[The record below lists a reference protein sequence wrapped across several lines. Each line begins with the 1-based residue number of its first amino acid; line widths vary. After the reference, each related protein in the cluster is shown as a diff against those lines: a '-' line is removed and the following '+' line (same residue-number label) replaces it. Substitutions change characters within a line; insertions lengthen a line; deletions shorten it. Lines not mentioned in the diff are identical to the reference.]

1 MHINYVTWYTVDI
14 QLIFFEPLSPSSI
27 LSKNLFSNSPT
38 PGLKSLLQYNS
49 SKASVLQ
56 CSAFFMVQLSHPYMT
71 AGSDSK
77 AENGY
82 HGRQILFAFS
92 FGLFVL
98 LLILYKL
105 LTLLICEVHVWSAF
119 AWIIVKIY
127 SYFFHTYSK

>member
-1 MHINYVTWYTVDI
+1 MLNKA
-14 QLIFFEPLSPSSI
+14 I
-27 LSKNLFSNSPT
+27 LT
-38 PGLKSLLQYNS
+38 ETHEWGLDGRG
-49 SKASVLQ
+49 
-56 CSAFFMVQLSHPYMT
+56 

-105 LTLLICEVHVWSAF
+105 LTLLICESGLHLLG
-119 AWIIVKIY
+119 
-127 SYFFHTYSK
+127 

>member
-1 MHINYVTWYTVDI
+1 MLNKT
-14 QLIFFEPLSPSSI
+14 I
-27 LSKNLFSNSPT
+27 LT
-38 PGLKSLLQYNS
+38 ETHEWGLDGRG
-49 SKASVLQ
+49 
-56 CSAFFMVQLSHPYMT
+56 

-119 AWIIVKIY
+119 AGIIVKIY